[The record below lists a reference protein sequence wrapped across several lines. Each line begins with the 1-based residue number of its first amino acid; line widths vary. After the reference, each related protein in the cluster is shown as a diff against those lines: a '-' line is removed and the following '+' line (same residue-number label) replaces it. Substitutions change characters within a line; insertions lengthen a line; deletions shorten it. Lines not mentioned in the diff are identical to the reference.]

1 MSADQR
7 PRRSS
12 ALWRAL
18 CAVGRAVAHAHREQ
32 VYAWEVWCQA
42 NRAAV
47 PQEGPLTWVRT
58 LDGYQL
64 AGRHLP
70 ASTGPGAGGTA

>member
-1 MSADQR
+1 MSSDQG

-18 CAVGRAVAHAHREQ
+18 CSVGRAMAHLHDEQ
-32 VYAWEVWCQA
+32 IYAWEAWCQV

-47 PQEGPLTWVRT
+47 PEEGALAWVRT
-58 LDGYQL
+58 LDGYRL
-64 AGRHLP
+64 AGQHLP
-70 ASTGPGAGGTA
+70 ASSGAKTGETA

>member
-12 ALWRAL
+12 ALWRAVRR
-18 CAVGRAVAHAHREQ
+18 VGSAMVHMHDEQ
-32 VYAWEVWCQA
+32 LSAWEAWCQA

-47 PQEGPLTWVRT
+47 PEEGPLTWVRT
-58 LDGYQL
+58 LDGYRL

-70 ASTGPGAGGTA
+70 VGSGTRTGGTP